1 MSASSTLAVSASGRA
16 LVSGAPTSTPM
27 PASPRS
33 RPRTFVAE
41 SRSPRIRKCASNA
54 VQIGDDAPK
63 TDTSPL
69 GTYCS
74 DQKMTAQLDPVLT
87 IPTTIADT
95 MTRRSRGNRCR
106 NASDSPMRT
115 IDTATARSNAKTNG
129 GTASTP
135 TLIAAQVEPQSA
147 MSKT

>member
-1 MSASSTLAVSASGRA
+1 
-16 LVSGAPTSTPM
+16 M
-27 PASPRS
+27 PASPSS
-33 RPRTFVAE
+33 RPSTFIAE
-41 SRSPRIRKCASNA
+41 SRSPRIRKCASSA
-54 VQIGDDAPK
+54 VQIGADAPK

-74 DQKMTAQLDPVLT
+74 DQKMIAQLDPVLK
-87 IPTTIADT
+87 IPTTIAEAI
-95 MTRRSRGNRCR
+95 TRRSRGNGWRI
-106 NASDSPMRT
+106 ASDSPTRT

-135 TLIAAQVEPQSA
+135 TLIAAQVDPQSA

>member
-1 MSASSTLAVSASGRA
+1 
-16 LVSGAPTSTPM
+16 M
-27 PASPRS
+27 PASPSS
-33 RPRTFVAE
+33 RPSTFIGE
-41 SRSPRIRKCASNA
+41 SRSPRIRKCASSA
-54 VQIGDDAPK
+54 VQIGADAPK

-74 DQKMTAQLDPVLT
+74 DQKMIAQLDPVLK
-87 IPTTIADT
+87 IPTTIAEAI
-95 MTRRSRGNRCR
+95 TRRSRGNGWRI
-106 NASDSPMRT
+106 ASDSPTRT

-135 TLIAAQVEPQSA
+135 TLIAAQVDPQSA